1 MYPLIMPAVVT
12 NLVERAYFMSC
23 FTDLASAF
31 HIYDRVTK
39 QSMLSHYS
47 ISNIGWAGLVLN
59 NSFFVITEHISN

>member
-1 MYPLIMPAVVT
+1 
-12 NLVERAYFMSC
+12 MSC

>member
-1 MYPLIMPAVVT
+1 MPEVVI

-31 HIYDRVTK
+31 HIYDHVTE

-47 ISNIGWAGLVLN
+47 ISNMDWAGL
-59 NSFFVITEHISN
+59 THIKQQLLHDNRAYIKLIR